1 MTKRLHVLRDTCG
14 VPAAIVSD
22 VPVVNAAQRR
32 ELLALA
38 EAAGLQP
45 PIVLVSTSPIQSP
58 LALDQLG
65 LSPLQV
71 LR

>member
-1 MTKRLHVLRDTCG
+1 MTKRLHVLHDTRG
-14 VPAAIVSD
+14 TPAVIVSD

-45 PIVLVSTSPIQSP
+45 PIGLVSTSPIQSP
-58 LALDQLG
+58 LTLDQLG
-65 LSPLQV
+65 LTPLQV

>member
-1 MTKRLHVLRDTCG
+1 MTKRLHVLCDQFGT
-14 VPAAIVSD
+14 PAVIVSD
-22 VPVVNAAQRR
+22 VPVVNAAHRQA
-32 ELLALA
+32 LMTLA

-65 LSPLQV
+65 LPSMQV

>member
-1 MTKRLHVLRDTCG
+1 MTKRLHVLHDTRG
-14 VPAAIVSD
+14 APAVNISD
-22 VPVVNAAQRR
+22 VPVVNAAHRR

-45 PIVLVSTSPIQSP
+45 PIAIVSTSPIQSP
-58 LALDQLG
+58 LTLDQLG
-65 LSPLQV
+65 LPPLQV

>member
-1 MTKRLHVLRDTCG
+1 MTKRLHVLCDARHTSA
-14 VPAAIVSD
+14 VIVSD
-22 VPVVNAAQRR
+22 VPSVNAAHRQALIR
-32 ELLALA
+32 LA

-65 LSPLQV
+65 LPPLQV